1 MRKITLAELQD
12 MFGETMPIEAFTLI
26 ANPGTLTPDQ
36 VRANLRAVLAA
47 SQTVVSHRCPQC
59 RHPHA
64 LDATAD
70 VRWSPDTR
78 KWEVWDEIESSV
90 TCSLCGWDGPLE
102 DTHFSERV
110 WPSDKVPA
118 LRPQEPHVGETL
130 VSAVREIID
139 NRAIEYLHPDD
150 RQMLQEALARVE
162 GDATPGSNEWL
173 KGSPQYHP
181 GDLA

>member
-59 RHPHA
+59 RTSYQ

-90 TCSLCGWDGPLE
+90 TCASCGWDGPLA

-110 WPSDKVPA
+110 WPSDKISPDGPA
-118 LRPQEPHVGETL
+118 PGT
-130 VSAVREIID
+130 
-139 NRAIEYLHPDD
+139 DD
-150 RQMLQEALARVE
+150 
-162 GDATPGSNEWL
+162 WL
-173 KGSPQYHP
+173 KRSPQYHP